1 MASKFIVCNKGSD
14 LGIGCADCG
23 APIAIEGEREKGTV
37 YICEGCL
44 EGRMERDDA
53 DEVEVDIEAPKPAD
67 TSGEPVTEADLKKC
81 KEATDPG
88 CGCKVCQRVTP
99 IADAI
104 AAALRNFKTADKAAK
119 VEAIIRVLAEVA
131 VAYQGGGLWHRDATY
146 VGALAQARLSI
157 VADREYMQ
165 EIERVRP
172 IIEKAMAEAG
182 IDLHNLVKPLPKEST
197 H

>member
-1 MASKFIVCNKGSD
+1 
-14 LGIGCADCG
+14 
-23 APIAIEGEREKGTV
+23 
-37 YICEGCL
+37 
-44 EGRMERDDA
+44 
-53 DEVEVDIEAPKPAD
+53 
-67 TSGEPVTEADLKKC
+67 
-81 KEATDPG
+81 
-88 CGCKVCQRVTP
+88 
-99 IADAI
+99 
-104 AAALRNFKTADKAAK
+104 